1 MQAYNPAV
9 SHKRK
14 ERDITKLMMSNYK
27 VYTNNENPCNFKI
40 EIKGFLIYK

>member
-1 MQAYNPAV
+1 MQSYNPAV

-27 VYTNNENPCNFKI
+27 VVPSSESPYNFKI
-40 EIKGFLIYK
+40 DIEG